1 MAGIADIA
9 TGIMAGVVKPVLDK
23 FVVDADKRLEAEQL
37 AVMQLQALNLAQIE
51 VNKIEAANSNLF
63 VSGWRPAV
71 GWACASSFLYAVI
84 GNDMLN
90 WVLQLST
97 QITGKVVPLLPEPD
111 ATLTLELLF
120 ALLGLGGYRTYE
132 KIRGVVK

>member
-1 MAGIADIA
+1 MPGIAEVA
-9 TGIMAGVVKPVLDK
+9 SGVMSGIIKPLADK
-23 FVVDADKRLEAEQL
+23 FIVDADKRLEAEQF
-37 AVMQLQALNLAQIE
+37 AARQLQELNLAQIE
-51 VNKIEAANSNLF
+51 VNKVEAASSNLF

-71 GWACASSFLYAVI
+71 GWVCASSFFYAVI
-84 GNDMLN
+84 GNDILN
-90 WVLQLST
+90 WTLQMSV
-97 QITGKVVPLLPEPD
+97 QITGKGVPLLPEPD

>member
-1 MAGIADIA
+1 MVTRHQPETHAAS
-9 TGIMAGVVKPVLDK
+9 
-23 FVVDADKRLEAEQL
+23 
-37 AVMQLQALNLAQIE
+37 
-51 VNKIEAANSNLF
+51 ANSNLF

-71 GWACASSFLYAVI
+71 GWVCAASFFYAVI
-84 GNDMLN
+84 GNDLLN
-90 WVLQLST
+90 WTLQISV
-97 QITGKVVPLLPEPD
+97 QVTGKIVPMLPEPD